1 MDCMTVKGQKLEEEE
16 VVEEEEMDPDYY
28 NLQLDSSQEVAEVV
42 EMMMLETKTAPLLVQ
57 MVGRMV
63 ALELYQ
69 IVFVLVMLE
78 MGGWK

>member
-28 NLQLDSSQEVAEVV
+28 NLQSDSSQEVAEVV

>member
-42 EMMMLETKTAPLLVQ
+42 EMMMLETKTAPLLAQ